1 MTVRRKP
8 SPFMRQPPLNP
19 VAAALP
25 EASLQTEQPLEAAR
39 EPGQTPARRR
49 VPILLLAPIFLM
61 APLASSCV
69 SIPQEAVVL
78 SNLVGAQIAEH
89 RASHEAFVRRYYGRS
104 RDVVEMFLRERW
116 VPEYL
121 DRFVSRS
128 GVLDLVTTPEE
139 VFDQDKMDRLREEL
153 LAVPG
158 IGEVRAPLVME
169 AVAKVF
175 GNEER
180 GQILLDFALVAL
192 QEIEAQRTELLEPL
206 NRQEREVLEHLDRS
220 YGQLQQ
226 AQGQV
231 TAYLAAVGDVSR
243 TQDEILDAMGMR
255 QPRDDA
261 LERVVRLSEDLA
273 AAAMAGESALEA
285 LEKMKELIESF
296 GSLGSRESRG
306 GTEG

>member
-8 SPFMRQPPLNP
+8 SPFGRQFP
-19 VAAALP
+19 V
-25 EASLQTEQPLEAAR
+25 
-39 EPGQTPARRR
+39 RRR
-49 VPILLLAPIFLM
+49 AGEFSKSALGTGRPTCRHLAPIPLLAPILLLA
-61 APLASSCV
+61 ALASSCV

-104 RDVVEMFLRERW
+104 RDVVEMFIRDRW

-139 VFDQDKMDRLREEL
+139 VFGPEKLERLREEL

-158 IGEVRAPLVME
+158 IGEVRAPLIME
-169 AVAKVF
+169 AITRVF
-175 GNEER
+175 GHEER
-180 GQILLDFALVAL
+180 GQILLDFAVVAL
-192 QEIEAQRTELLEPL
+192 REIEAQRAELLEPL

-231 TAYLAAVGDVSR
+231 TAYLAAARDVTR
-243 TQDEILDAMGMR
+243 TQDEILEAMGMR

-285 LEKMKELIESF
+285 LEKMKALIESF